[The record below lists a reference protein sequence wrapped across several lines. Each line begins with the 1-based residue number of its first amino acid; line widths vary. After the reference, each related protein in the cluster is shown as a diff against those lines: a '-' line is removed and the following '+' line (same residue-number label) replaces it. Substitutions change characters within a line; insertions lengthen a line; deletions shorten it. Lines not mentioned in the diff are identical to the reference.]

1 MMQVKLS
8 IIHALAP
15 PHFPCSVGCKY
26 FTVSRGQRWPSR
38 LPGWGSREPRPFLE
52 APDLARWQ
60 WGVGAAQSSSPGW
73 PWLLWWGQGVS
84 PEATLK
90 SFSPRVLLVYPLL
103 GWAGQAPRLTCPAS
117 ALIISFLDSW
127 PSHSEHTQPWK
138 ASETALGPCPLV
150 SEPSQA
156 QVTLGGKNPPSQPPC
171 RALHARPSGPLSPVS
186 QPLGLLPCALV
197 VLLLHP

>member
-1 MMQVKLS
+1 MPASSGEWGLRRAPHRAGLGFS
-8 IIHALAP
+8 GGDRESALRP
-15 PHFPCSVGCKY
+15 PS
-26 FTVSRGQRWPSR
+26 S
-38 LPGWGSREPRPFLE
+38 
-52 APDLARWQ
+52 
-60 WGVGAAQSSSPGW
+60 QS
-73 PWLLWWGQGVS
+73 
-84 PEATLK
+84 

-171 RALHARPSGPLSPVS
+171 RAPHARPSGPLSPVS
-186 QPLGLLPCALV
+186 QLLGLLPCALV